1 MEVYDLHID
10 DAEGHPVLRNSTFAE
25 GSRGWFF
32 TCDDHQIWRAKNCW
46 LHLAV
51 EFGFSGIAAFA
62 WLFVVVLIGLLK
74 VSWVNGSWPAFTVGW
89 SLMGFLSMGFFGTLL
104 DTPWITFLLIL
115 ILAMGHGM
123 GTTKNLTA
131 KPTH

>member
-1 MEVYDLHID
+1 MPKV
-10 DAEGHPVLRNSTFAE
+10 HPSYGIVRLPR

-51 EFGFSGIAAFA
+51 ELGFTGVAAFA
-62 WLFVVVLIGLLK
+62 WLMMVVLFGLLK
-74 VSWVNGSWPAFTVGW
+74 VSWVTRSWQAFSIGW
-89 SLMGFLSMGFFGTLL
+89 SLIGFLSMGLFGSLL
-104 DTPWITFLLIL
+104 DTPWITMLLML

-123 GTTKNLTA
+123 GTPKFLA
-131 KPTH
+131 ASR